1 MWGRELDKDD
11 EGEGPRLADAG
22 KDVKANLGMVHA
34 GGYGAVA
41 DRDDEE
47 DEECED

>member
-1 MWGRELDKDD
+1 
-11 EGEGPRLADAG
+11 LADAG

-34 GGYGAVA
+34 GRYGAVE

>member
-1 MWGRELDKDD
+1 LDKDD
-11 EGEGPRLADAG
+11 EGEGPD
-22 KDVKANLGMVHA
+22 LGMVHA
-34 GGYGAVA
+34 GRYGAVE